1 MLEFI
6 LRNALRKVVCVRRS
20 PTSIRA
26 GSLDAP
32 VDRGVS
38 RRAAPLCLAALA
50 LIPACSPQTKPLTRH
65 EFSHLAMGVRINA
78 VVYASDE
85 RSARE
90 PVAAAFAEI
99 SRLDQLLSD
108 YRPESQLSLV
118 NARAGQGAD
127 LGITE
132 IDPAFADVLRDSL
145 VVAERTDGAF
155 DPSVGPVVQLW
166 RAARKSQRLPDPA
179 ELAAAVAC
187 VGWQDIE
194 LAGIADHP
202 TLTLRKPRMKL
213 DPGAFV
219 KGYAAQRAVRLL
231 RARGIDHAMIA
242 IAGDISCSLPPPGQ
256 QGWRIAVSHG
266 GSSPDR
272 AFTLLLRDQ
281 SVSTAGDTEQFVE
294 IDGKRY
300 SHIVDPRTGLGLTN
314 RAAATVVSRNATTAD
329 SLDTGLCVAGLD
341 RFGAIMAKFPDCEA
355 RLETLSPDGTLTSK
369 ETPGFRALIVRDP
382 SHELAATSPIPRPR

>member
-1 MLEFI
+1 MIRRWLVFMLRLVSRLAVARVRHLSCCSPAHGGTSSYAFI
-6 LRNALRKVVCVRRS
+6 GRKVPRRWL
-20 PTSIRA
+20 A
-26 GSLDAP
+26 LP
-32 VDRGVS
+32 V
-38 RRAAPLCLAALA
+38 AALT
-50 LIPACSPQTKPLTRH
+50 LIHGCSPQTKVLTRH
-65 EFSHLAMGVRINA
+65 EFSHLAMGVRVNA

-90 PVAAAFAEI
+90 SVAAAFAEI

-118 NARAGQGAD
+118 NARAGQGFG

-155 DPSVGPVVQLW
+155 DPSVGPIVQLW

-179 ELAAAVAC
+179 ELSAAVVC

-194 LAGIADHP
+194 LAGIANHP
-202 TLTLRKPRMKL
+202 TLTLRKPGMKL

-219 KGYAAQRAVRLL
+219 KGYAAQRAVEIL
-231 RARGIDHAMIA
+231 RVRGVDHAMIA
-242 IAGDISCSLPPPGQ
+242 IAGDISCSLPPPGH

-266 GSSPDR
+266 GGSLDR
-272 AFTLLLRDQ
+272 AFTLLLSNQ

-314 RAAATVVSRNATTAD
+314 RAAATVVSRNAATAD
-329 SLDTGLCVAGLD
+329 SLDTALCVAGPDL
-341 RFGAIMAKFPDCEA
+341 FESIMRKFHGCEA
-355 RLETLSPDGTLTSK
+355 RLEVLTPDGQRVSR
-369 ETPGFRALIVRDP
+369 ESHGFRSLVVTAR
-382 SHELAATSPIPRPR
+382 